1 MADLTWPGV
10 FITLFVGM
18 GPVKSLV
25 VFIEVTKDMEPALRR
40 SMARRVVLVAGGVGL
55 VLLLF
60 GSVFQA
66 ILHFSIG
73 ALSIAGGLILLVL
86 ALRMVIG
93 SQGPSPDEH
102 AHRDPMSIAIS
113 PLGVP
118 LTLNPVGIVAL
129 VTFSAEGENAAD
141 LGIIA
146 GMIFG
151 IMLIDLAVLSLSAR
165 LATYMSHQVI
175 ELTERVLGILLAAL
189 AVQLVLDGLDDLG
202 IISLLP
208 H

>member
-1 MADLTWPGV
+1 MAELTWPGV

-18 GPVKSLV
+18 GPAKSLV
-25 VFIEVTKDMEPALRR
+25 VFIELTKDREPGLRR

-60 GSVFQA
+60 GSAFQA

-86 ALRMVIG
+86 AVRMVIG
-93 SQGPSPDEH
+93 TQGPSAEEH
-102 AHRDPMSIAIS
+102 AHRDPMSLAIS

-129 VTFSAEGENAAD
+129 VTFSAESENAIDA
-141 LGIIA
+141 LVIA

-151 IMLIDLAVLSLSAR
+151 IMLIDLVVLSLSAR
-165 LATYMSHQVI
+165 LARYMSHQVI

-208 H
+208 Q

>member
-1 MADLTWPGV
+1 MAELAWPGV
-10 FITLFVGM
+10 FITLLVGM

-25 VFIEVTKDMEPALRR
+25 VFIELTKDMEPGPRR
-40 SMARRVVLVAGGVGL
+40 SMARRVVMVAGGVAL

-93 SQGPSPDEH
+93 GQGPPAGEH
-102 AHRDPMSIAIS
+102 GQRDPMSIAIS

-129 VTFSAEGENAAD
+129 VTFSAESKD
-141 LGIIA
+141 VIDVLVIA
-146 GMIFG
+146 GMILG
-151 IMLIDLAVLSLSAR
+151 IMLLDLAVFYLSAR
-165 LATYMSHQVI
+165 LARYLSHQVI

>member
-1 MADLTWPGV
+1 MAELTWPGV

-25 VFIEVTKDMEPALRR
+25 VFIELTKDMKPGLRR
-40 SMARRVVLVAGGVGL
+40 SMARRVVLVAGGVGI

-60 GSVFQA
+60 GSAFQA

-93 SQGPSPDEH
+93 TQGPSPEEH
-102 AHRDPMSIAIS
+102 AHRDPMSLAIS

-129 VTFSAEGENAAD
+129 VTFSAESKTAVDA
-141 LGIIA
+141 LIIA

-151 IMLIDLAVLSLSAR
+151 IMIVDLFVFYLSAR
-165 LATYMSHQVI
+165 LAKYLSHQII

-189 AVQLVLDGLDDLG
+189 AVQLVLDGLDDVG
-202 IISLLP
+202 VISLLP

>member
-1 MADLTWPGV
+1 MAELTWIAV

-18 GPVKSLV
+18 GPIKSLV
-25 VFIEVTKDMEPALRR
+25 AFMELTKDMQPGLRR

-60 GSVFQA
+60 GSLFQA

-73 ALSIAGGLILLVL
+73 ALSIAGGLILLIL

-93 SQGPSPDEH
+93 GQGSSPENH
-102 AHRDPMSIAIS
+102 GHRDPMSIAIS

-129 VTFSAEGENAAD
+129 VTFSAEAQKAVD

-146 GMIFG
+146 GMILG
-151 IMLIDLAVLSLSAR
+151 IMLFDLVVLYLSGR
-165 LATYMSHQVI
+165 LARYLSH
-175 ELTERVLGILLAAL
+175 ELLELMERVLGVLLAAL
-189 AVQLVLDGLDDLG
+189 AVQLVLDGLHDVG
-202 IISLLP
+202 VISLLP